1 MPRTESIAPV
11 LLANMQIFARCGGV
25 HGTLALDVD
34 MWQTVWSTKRDVLR
48 RLAVPDTC
56 SDAVRALAQTGGTLN
71 TNSSAQSLVSG
82 SVSSWWCPVSSK
94 SDRPAT
100 TTVHPACE

>member
-34 MWQTVWSTKRDVLR
+34 MWHTVRYCSGRRTAWLTRAQGHLADVHRTLR
-48 RLAVPDTC
+48 SR
-56 SDAVRALAQTGGTLN
+56 
-71 TNSSAQSLVSG
+71 
-82 SVSSWWCPVSSK
+82 
-94 SDRPAT
+94 
-100 TTVHPACE
+100 